1 MEDYNVF
8 IRVDDKGR
16 VVGINSSAFL
26 GDTTGW
32 VQIDSGTGDRYH
44 HAQGNYLP
52 KSIYNWSGIPIYKM
66 EMGEI
71 KERSEEEIRADIK
84 APEKTEIEKRIDA
97 IEKTVKVISDLLAKL
112 GMK

>member
-1 MEDYNVF
+1 MENYNVF
-8 IRVDDKGR
+8 IRVDDSGR

-26 GDTTGW
+26 EDTAGW

-52 KSIYNWSGIPIYKM
+52 KPVYNWSGIPIYKM

-84 APEKTEIEKRIDA
+84 PPEKTEIEKRIET

>member
-26 GDTTGW
+26 EDTTGW

-52 KSIYNWSGIPIYKM
+52 KPVYNWSGIPIYKM

-71 KERSEEEIRADIK
+71 KERGEEEIRADIK
-84 APEKTEIEKRIDA
+84 APEKTEIEKRIET

>member
-26 GDTTGW
+26 ADTTGW
-32 VQIDSGTGDRYH
+32 VMIDSGTGDKYH

-52 KSIYNWSGIPIYKM
+52 KPVYNWSGIPIYKM

-71 KERSEEEIRADIK
+71 KERSEEEIREDIK
-84 APEKTEIEKRIDA
+84 APEKTEIEKRIET

-112 GMK
+112 GVK

>member
-1 MEDYNVF
+1 MENCNVY
-8 IRVDDKGR
+8 IRVDDSGC
-16 VVGINSSAFL
+16 VVGINSSDFL
-26 GDTTGW
+26 EDTTGW

-44 HAQGNYLP
+44 HAQGNYMP
-52 KSIYNWSGIPIYKM
+52 KPIYNRFGVPIYKM

-84 APEKTEIEKRIDA
+84 TPEKTEIEKRIET
-97 IEKTVKVISDLLAKL
+97 IENSVKVISGLLAKL

>member
-26 GDTTGW
+26 QDTTGW
-32 VQIDSGTGDRYH
+32 VQIDSGTGDRFH
-44 HAQGNYLP
+44 HAQGNYMP
-52 KSIYNWSGIPIYKM
+52 KPIYNRSGIPIYKM

-71 KERSEEEIRADIK
+71 KERSEEEIQADIK
-84 APEKTEIEKRIDA
+84 EPEKTEIEKRIDA

>member
-1 MEDYNVF
+1 MEFSVYVKLDEN
-8 IRVDDKGR
+8 GR
-16 VVGINSSAFL
+16 IIDINSSLFL
-26 GDTTGW
+26 KDPSGW
-32 VQIDSGTGDRYH
+32 VEVAQGVGDRFQ

-52 KSIYNWSGIPIYKM
+52 KPIFNMGIPAYKM

-71 KERSEEEIRADIK
+71 KERSAEEILADIK
-84 APEKTEIEKRIDA
+84 PPEKTEIEKRIET

>member
-1 MEDYNVF
+1 MENYNVY
-8 IRVDDKGR
+8 IRIDDKGR

-26 GDTTGW
+26 EDSAGW

-44 HAQGNYLP
+44 HAQGNYMP
-52 KSIYNWSGIPIYKM
+52 KPIYNWSGVPVYKM

-71 KERSEEEIRADIK
+71 KERSAEEIQADIK
-84 APEKTEIEKRIDA
+84 TPGKTEIEKRIET

-112 GMK
+112 GVK